1 MGKIKRRSLE
11 SYDRETEFPPGISW
25 HKSRDYR
32 RESGIVE
39 YKFRIGY
46 DKNNNPLNPSKGI
59 RISDYTDNFIDERNL
74 AWLVFDKAR
83 SGGAPFFNGTI
94 LNWDEETHFYRDFR
108 RKEKEPTA
116 YESLVELDLI
126 SLGLEYRTQVIF
138 EWSKVGHSN
147 YIYDF
152 LLPEYKVLIE
162 TDGEQHMKEIAL
174 FGGKD
179 GLKNRKEVDEKKE
192 RLAIENGYY
201 FLRIPFSQI
210 NSSKEILTKFLKSI
224 ILEKSKEKEIV

>member
-1 MGKIKRRSLE
+1 MRKNKIRPLE
-11 SYDRETEFPPGISW
+11 TYDREKEFPPGISW

-32 RESGIVE
+32 REKGIVE
-39 YKFRIGY
+39 YKFRVGY

-59 RISDYTDNFIDERNL
+59 RISDYTDNFIDERDL

-83 SGGAPFFNGTI
+83 NGGAQFFNGAI
-94 LNWDEETHFYRDFR
+94 LKWDEETHFYDFDR
-108 RKEKEPTA
+108 GKKEAST

-126 SLGLEYRTQVIF
+126 NLGLEYKSQVLF
-138 EWSKVGHSN
+138 EWSKIGHSN

-152 LLPEYKVLIE
+152 FLPKYNILIE
-162 TDGEQHMKEIAL
+162 ADGEQHVKEISV

-179 GLKNRKEVDEKKE
+179 GLKNRKEIDARKE
-192 RLAIENGYY
+192 HLAIENGYH

-210 NSSKEILTKFLKSI
+210 SSSKQMLTEFLKSNNME
-224 ILEKSKEKEIV
+224 L